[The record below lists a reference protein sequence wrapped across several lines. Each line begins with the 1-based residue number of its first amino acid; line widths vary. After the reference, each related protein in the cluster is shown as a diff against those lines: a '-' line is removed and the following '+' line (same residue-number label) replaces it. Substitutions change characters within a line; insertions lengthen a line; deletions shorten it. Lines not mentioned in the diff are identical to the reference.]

1 MRMHVRP
8 ALSALGAVLAF
19 SACGGEPPERAGPAP
34 LEIGGTAFVVRD
46 TLVVDVFE
54 AAGVAEPVQRAMLAS
69 KLMARVTEVLVQEGD
84 RVGAGQVLARLDA
97 RDLSARAEQAAAGLT
112 GAEAGYQ
119 EALAQAHRIR
129 ALYADSAAPRAQ
141 LDQVEA
147 GLARA
152 EAALRQA
159 RAAGAELEAVSD
171 YATIRAPFA
180 GVITQRLLDPGGFAA
195 PGEPLLSIEDQSSL
209 RLSVTAAPEAVGRLR
224 RGQRIAGAVAGL
236 PVEAVIEGVVSA
248 TGGHLVTV
256 NAMVRNRDRV
266 AFAGSAATLA
276 LPQGTRTSLLLP
288 RRALIREGD
297 LTGVRLRRGNTAELR
312 WIRVGGMHAA
322 MVEVLSG
329 LVDGDTVIVRDGVD

>member
-119 EALAQAHRIR
+119 EALAQAH
-129 ALYADSAAPRAQ
+129 
-141 LDQVEA
+141 
-147 GLARA
+147 
-152 EAALRQA
+152 
-159 RAAGAELEAVSD
+159 
-171 YATIRAPFA
+171 
-180 GVITQRLLDPGGFAA
+180 
-195 PGEPLLSIEDQSSL
+195 
-209 RLSVTAAPEAVGRLR
+209 
-224 RGQRIAGAVAGL
+224 
-236 PVEAVIEGVVSA
+236 
-248 TGGHLVTV
+248 
-256 NAMVRNRDRV
+256 
-266 AFAGSAATLA
+266 
-276 LPQGTRTSLLLP
+276 
-288 RRALIREGD
+288 
-297 LTGVRLRRGNTAELR
+297 
-312 WIRVGGMHAA
+312 
-322 MVEVLSG
+322 
-329 LVDGDTVIVRDGVD
+329 